1 MKAPRKRTR
10 RSKLPAPPT
19 KRPPLR
25 APAPRAPAP
34 REPPVFAA
42 QVQASTDGLRHTVA
56 GQLVGSVAS
65 LPHVVNLV
73 AIVAVVVVAVVALA
87 LR

>member
-10 RSKLPAPPT
+10 RSKLPAPPM

-25 APAPRAPAP
+25 TPAP
-34 REPPVFAA
+34 REPPAFAA

>member
-25 APAPRAPAP
+25 APAPRDPPA
-34 REPPVFAA
+34 FAA

-56 GQLVGSVAS
+56 GQLVGSVAVGYFMFAEM
-65 LPHVVNLV
+65 PD
-73 AIVAVVVVAVVALA
+73 AFI
-87 LR
+87 

>member
-25 APAPRAPAP
+25 APAPRDPAA
-34 REPPVFAA
+34 FAA

-56 GQLVGSVAS
+56 GQMVGSVES